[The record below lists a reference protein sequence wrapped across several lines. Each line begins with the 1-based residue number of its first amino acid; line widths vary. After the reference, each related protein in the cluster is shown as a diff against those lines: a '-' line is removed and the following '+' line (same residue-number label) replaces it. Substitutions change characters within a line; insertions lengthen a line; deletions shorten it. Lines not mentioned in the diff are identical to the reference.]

1 MSAKFRFSRFLGVW
15 WLLAGLLLAA
25 EAVADNEGKPTR
37 LTNPLALR
45 MSNYGKYEAVGWTHL
60 PTLGI
65 KHVFLFTPPASEVPA
80 LEKRLQEH
88 GLHPLVFHGKTDL
101 GRESWSEELDAQ
113 LAVCRAMGVRYLF
126 FSPKHT
132 GLDKPAAYQR
142 LREAGELA
150 RKHNVIIA
158 LETHPDLGTNAQAHR
173 ETMRQVNHPNVRVNF
188 DTGNITFY
196 NQGAN
201 AVRELEQ
208 IIDYVATV
216 ELKDHSGRYME
227 WNFPPLGKGVVDF
240 PAILKLLEKHSFQ
253 GPITIEV
260 EGVQGVEMDENQT
273 KQYIAESVKY
283 VQSLGDFQ

>member
-1 MSAKFRFSRFLGVW
+1 MSGNLWVKLSLGLW
-15 WLLAGLLLAA
+15 FACFCLAGELEANDAA
-25 EAVADNEGKPTR
+25 GKLTR
-37 LTNPLALR
+37 LNNPLALR
-45 MSNYGKYEAVGWTHL
+45 LSNYGEYEAAGWTHL

-65 KHVFLFTPPASEVPA
+65 HYVFLDAPPAAQIPA
-80 LEKRLQEH
+80 LQQRLSTH
-88 GLHPLVFHGKTDL
+88 GLRPLVLRGQTDL
-101 GRESWSEELDAQ
+101 GRDTWAAELEAQ
-113 LAVCRAMGVRYLF
+113 LAVCRELGVRHLF

-142 LREAGELA
+142 LRVAGELA
-150 RKHNVIIA
+150 RKHDVIIV

-173 ETMRQVNHPNVRVNF
+173 ETMREVNPPHVRVNL

-196 NQGAN
+196 NQGTD

-240 PAILKLLEKHSFQ
+240 PAILKLLEKHRFP

-260 EGVQGVEMDENQT
+260 EGVKGVKMDENQT

-283 VQSLGDFQ
+283 IQSLGNFQ